1 MQRHILQWKKAT
13 QLFLLAFMLCLVGT
27 TGAYAQDIVD
37 NDQID
42 QKDRGDY
49 DWGLKISSNPDKY
62 LFFKELDK
70 TNHTVAVS
78 WPGKTS
84 GSPWQGFEQYQ
95 PNGELVIP
103 ETVTRKNVTWTIV
116 AIQEYTFKTCQL
128 TGSLVIPNTV
138 TSIGYQAFYYCEG
151 LTGTLTLGNSVTT
164 IGASAFENC
173 GFTGDLVLP
182 NSVIEIGI
190 LAFGHC
196 TGFNGT
202 LTLSDNLT
210 NIGNHAFTGCTGF
223 TGSLVIPNSVS
234 ELGFGSFTNCSGFTE
249 LKLPDN
255 IPFINGQVFQGCT
268 SLTGD
273 LVIPGTVSYINEN
286 AFNGCNGF
294 SEIYVLRETPPTLN
308 ANNIFTI
315 SANTPVF
322 VPYCGFN
329 DYKTATNWTRF
340 TNFRGCSYFI
350 NEGDWSNSDNWTC
363 GAAPTDTQ
371 HAVIVADCE
380 MTAST
385 SLDTLTIF
393 KNKVLSVQPNLT
405 LTVNNAIRNKGN
417 AANFII
423 GDGCQLLHHNNN
435 VLATVQKSINAFS
448 STRNGWNLISPP
460 LASNPVVTT
469 VENLPSNTYDLFY
482 YDEPTHYWMNQ
493 KITEN
498 NFTELKSGR
507 GYLYAN
513 SGNVTLAFPGTLK
526 NGFANTTISP
536 LSYQS
541 DLLKGFNLIGN
552 PYAHNITSISSVN
565 VAPAYYRMNELA
577 TDLVVSNVSATVP
590 LKPAEAIFVKATASN
605 ASVTFNPSARGET
618 ETEETG
624 SFCLE
629 LLENG
634 KISDRLL
641 VKRNEGSDFEK
652 LSIMKNRTKLF
663 ATRDKEELAIV
674 VCEDDEQAVNFKA
687 AHNGTYTISVKL
699 QDVEADY
706 LRLIDNLTGN
716 VVDLL
721 TTPTYTFE
729 AQTSDYPSRFRLL
742 FSPHAI
748 LDDSSEMFAFITNG
762 EFIIANEGI
771 ATLQVIDLTGR
782 ILSTETIN
790 GNFNMPVNLNSGVYM
805 LRLINDNN
813 VKTQKI
819 VVE

>member
-1 MQRHILQWKKAT
+1 MQKHILQWRRAI
-13 QLFLLAFMLCLVGT
+13 QLFSLAFMLCLVGT
-27 TGAYAQDIVD
+27 TSAYAQDIVD
-37 NDQID
+37 TDKQNRIFDFSAQCPSG
-42 QKDRGDY
+42 QLLY
-49 DWGLKISSNPDKY
+49 YKIESNNPNY
-62 LFFKELDK
+62 
-70 TNHTVAVS
+70 VS
-78 WPGKTS
+78 VSYPNYTS
-84 GSPWQGFEQYQ
+84 GDPWGGSYTSPTGDII
-95 PNGELVIP
+95 LP
-103 ETVTRKNVTWTIV
+103 ETVNYTNHGVTTTYTVVAVGACAFKNCTG
-116 AIQEYTFKTCQL
+116 L
-128 TGSLVIPNTV
+128 TGSLVIPNTIK
-138 TSIGYQAFYYCEG
+138 TIGQQAFYHCTG
-151 LTGTLTLGNSVTT
+151 FTGTLTLGNAVEK
-164 IGASAFENC
+164 IDASAFEGCN
-173 GFTGDLVLP
+173 GFTGDLVIP
-182 NSVIEIGI
+182 NSVREIMGN
-190 LAFGHC
+190 AFIYC

-202 LTLSDNLT
+202 LTLSDNLSLI
-210 NIGNHAFTGCTGF
+210 NSYVFTGCTGF
-223 TGSLVIPNSVS
+223 TGPLIIPNSLTS
-234 ELGFGSFTNCSGFTE
+234 IEPGAFKNCSGFTE
-249 LKLPDN
+249 LKLPDHL
-255 IPFINGQVFQGCT
+255 IKIKRQAFQGCT
-268 SLTGD
+268 GLTGD
-273 LVIPGTVSYINEN
+273 LVIPGTVTLINPE

-294 SEIYVLRETPPTLN
+294 SEIYVLGETPPTLY
-308 ANNIFTI
+308 ADNIFTI

-350 NEGDWSNSDNWTC
+350 NEGDWSDSDNWTC

-460 LASNPVVTT
+460 LASNPGVTA
-469 VENLPSNTYDLFY
+469 VEDLLSNTYDLFY

-498 NFTELKSGR
+498 NVTELKSGR

-526 NGFANTTISP
+526 NGFTNTTISS
-536 LSYQS
+536 LSYQG

-577 TDLVVSNVSATVP
+577 TDLVVSNVSATEP
-590 LKPAEAIFVKATASN
+590 LKPAEAIFVKATAGN
-605 ASVTFNPSARGET
+605 ASITFNPSSRTET

-641 VKRNEGSDFEK
+641 VKRNEGSNFEK
-652 LSIMKNRTKLF
+652 LSIKNNRTKLF

-687 AHNGTYTISVKL
+687 ANNGTYTISMKL

-706 LRLIDNLTGN
+706 LHLIDNLTGN

-729 AQTSDYPSRFRLL
+729 ARTSDYPSRFRLL

-748 LDDSSEMFAFITNG
+748 LDDSDEMFAFITNG

-782 ILSTETIN
+782 ILSTKTIN
-790 GNFNMPVNLNSGVYM
+790 GNFNMPVNLSNGIYM